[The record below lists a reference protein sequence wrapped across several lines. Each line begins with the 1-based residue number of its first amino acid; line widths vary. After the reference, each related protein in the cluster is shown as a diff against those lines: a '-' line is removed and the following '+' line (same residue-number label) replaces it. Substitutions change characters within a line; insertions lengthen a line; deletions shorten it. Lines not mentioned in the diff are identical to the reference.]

1 MESLEVIDAT
11 VGPCMDGSVQRS
23 SYLKDSENL
32 GVDLLEDLDSY
43 LQDINDRL
51 TISRMVSDSVIK
63 GMVNAVSQEA
73 AEKIAQKDLEV
84 AGMKERLHF
93 YHVATDE
100 NVPLGSLTLQ
110 HESKTIKDQT
120 HSSFLH
126 VVVEHDRMKES
137 LGILRNATGEQF
149 KKLKKEI
156 NQIRGSNSVKRISSS
171 SELVG
176 LGGILHENGCGR
188 WNDLDRTFESLKTTV
203 DTVYKQVE
211 EMVHL
216 SKASLCELQHEQ
228 EFQAE
233 IEAAVMGSCIRNLE
247 QEFEERLWD
256 KICCGKSLN
265 WHART
270 NEISSLRQQLDSI
283 SKSLSISDVG
293 QLSSHGS
300 FEGEE
305 FSNNKKSDQFHCKI
319 LSNHVT
325 TSSSLWEENGKH
337 EESQTGMPENSD
349 PNRLKHMSKD
359 ELAQYYSNEMTKM
372 KRNHESK
379 VLQITEEYF
388 SLKREFLKE
397 RSSLSSKKD
406 KDFDILRKRIPEV
419 ILKLDDILMEN
430 EKVPLFDN
438 DAESLTSLKNRLEML
453 LEENRQLRDVLTDK
467 KKEVRS
473 LALKVSEAGLE
484 RSQLSMSEAKLLNTI
499 ECLESA
505 MEDAHIESS
514 ISEDIFNCL
523 LREIMVQIKCNAKE
537 SDLEHNVKGIFK
549 TIVNE
554 DAQNAEPTSQGEVE
568 DANAESII
576 MQGLS
581 EILYREAWKDAEEK
595 LNCLSKKYF
604 VETEIRVSLE
614 KAVQKK
620 EEKLKFEVAEIQ
632 RLKQEILFLV
642 QEKERLVQDAATALK
657 EEKRRVDLIFKELE
671 HLRDQTCRQQSLI
684 SESRKE
690 SDVIKD
696 NLVGALVE
704 LELYKTEVD
713 ELNQKLELAVKE
725 LSEADEERKT
735 LHAAMQEKQNAI
747 LLLEAN
753 ESEVRKQLESV
764 VVIVHGL
771 LKAAMDLECKVT
783 QDISKNCLRYL
794 VIIF

>member
-1 MESLEVIDAT
+1 MESLEVTDAT

-23 SYLKDSENL
+23 SYVKDSENL

-51 TISRMVSDSVIK
+51 TISRMVSNSVIK

-93 YHVATDE
+93 YRFATDE
-100 NVPLGSLTLQ
+100 NVPLGSLALQ

-120 HSSFLH
+120 HSSFLD

-149 KKLKKEI
+149 KKLQKEI
-156 NQIRGSNSVKRISSS
+156 NQIRGSSSVKRISSS

-188 WNDLDRTFESLKTTV
+188 WNDVDRTFESLKATV

-216 SKASLCELQHEQ
+216 SKASLCEWQQEQ

-233 IEAAVMGSCIRNLE
+233 IEAVVMGSCIRSLE

-256 KICCGKSLN
+256 KICCDKSLN
-265 WHART
+265 WHARK

-300 FEGEE
+300 FEGKE
-305 FSNNKKSDQFHCKI
+305 FSNNKKSDHFHCKI

-325 TSSSLWEENGKH
+325 TSSSLWEENGNH

-349 PNRLKHMSKD
+349 PNRLKHMTKD
-359 ELAQYYSNEMTKM
+359 ELIHYYTNEMTKM

-397 RSSLSSKKD
+397 RSSSLSSKKD
-406 KDFDILRKRIPEV
+406 KDCDILRKRIPEV

-473 LALKVSEAGLE
+473 LALQVSEAGLE
-484 RSQLSMSEAKLLNTI
+484 RSQLSMSEAKLNMI

-505 MEDAHIESS
+505 MEDANIESS
-514 ISEDIFNCL
+514 IREDLFNCL

-537 SDLEHNVKGIFK
+537 SDLEHNIVKEIFE

-568 DANAESII
+568 DADAESII

-604 VETEIRVSLE
+604 VE
-614 KAVQKK
+614 
-620 EEKLKFEVAEIQ
+620 
-632 RLKQEILFLV
+632 
-642 QEKERLVQDAATALK
+642 KERLVQDAATALK
-657 EEKRRVDLIFKELE
+657 EEKRRVELIVKERE
-671 HLRDQTCRQQSLI
+671 HLRDQTCWQQSLI

-696 NLVGALVE
+696 NLLGALVE

-725 LSEADEERKT
+725 LSEVDEERKT
-735 LHAAMQEKQNAI
+735 LHAAMKEKQNAI

-753 ESEVRKQLESV
+753 ERGIRKQLESI
-764 VVIVHGL
+764 VVIVDGL

-783 QDISKNCLRYL
+783 QDILKNCLRYL